1 MVLPKRIG
9 YQENENSAGSQKEEH
24 ECENP
29 LDDRKIEDA
38 LIPTA
43 DFNTESD
50 ETNSA
55 NEEAEIEQDSQSID
69 LSVSPIKNKENLQ
82 ADESHTIIEENKSQ
96 NEQVQNESE
105 NKTQNQLVI
114 PKTITPNGLDKN
126 PIKPGDVE
134 QTLRQLLDLPD
145 A

>member
-1 MVLPKRIG
+1 MVLPKGIG
-9 YQENENSAGSQKEEH
+9 YQENEKSAGSQKEEH

-43 DFNTESD
+43 DLNTESD
-50 ETNSA
+50 GTNSE

-69 LSVSPIKNKENLQ
+69 LSVSPIKNKENLL
-82 ADESHTIIEENKSQ
+82 AEESTTIIEENKNQ
-96 NEQVQNESE
+96 NEKVQNESE
-105 NKTQNQLVI
+105 NKAQNEQVI
-114 PKTITPNGLDKN
+114 PKTITPIGVDKN

>member
-1 MVLPKRIG
+1 MVLPKGIG
-9 YQENENSAGSQKEEH
+9 YQENEKSAGSQKEEH

-43 DFNTESD
+43 DLNTESD
-50 ETNSA
+50 GTNSE

-69 LSVSPIKNKENLQ
+69 LSVSPIKNKENLL
-82 ADESHTIIEENKSQ
+82 AEESHTIIEENKNQ
-96 NEQVQNESE
+96 NEKVKNESE
-105 NKTQNQLVI
+105 NKAQNEQVI
-114 PKTITPNGLDKN
+114 PKTITPIGVDKN